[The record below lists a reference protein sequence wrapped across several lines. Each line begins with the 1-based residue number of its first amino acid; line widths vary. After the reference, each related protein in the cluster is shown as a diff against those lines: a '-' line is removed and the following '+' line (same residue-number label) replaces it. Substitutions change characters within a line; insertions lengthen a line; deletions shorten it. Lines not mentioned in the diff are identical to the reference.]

1 MRFALGAAS
10 ALVVMAGVASADAA
24 DIAAGKE
31 MAEAC
36 GACHGPNG
44 ISVSSDIPNL
54 AAQKI
59 DYLVAQLTAFR
70 NGTRGSGIMNAIAGE
85 LSDADIAN
93 LAAFWNSLPGASGA
107 EVSELPPE
115 INKTRVQFPQDYQD
129 SFTWYLTINFPDRKQ
144 VRKYFANEVAVQAA
158 RAGDPMPDSAMF
170 FVEVYQAKLDA
181 GGEPVVGADG
191 FFVPE
196 MLSFYT
202 AMETQ
207 AGWGDAIPDLYRNG
221 DWNYAV
227 FAKDGTLKQ
236 DVNQAKCFACHKP
249 LAADSYLFS
258 LADLEAKARE

>member
-1 MRFALGAAS
+1 
-10 ALVVMAGVASADAA
+10 
-24 DIAAGKE
+24 
-31 MAEAC
+31 
-36 GACHGPNG
+36 
-44 ISVSSDIPNL
+44 
-54 AAQKI
+54 
-59 DYLVAQLTAFR
+59 
-70 NGTRGSGIMNAIAGE
+70 
-85 LSDADIAN
+85 
-93 LAAFWNSLPGASGA
+93 
-107 EVSELPPE
+107 
-115 INKTRVQFPQDYQD
+115 
-129 SFTWYLTINFPDRKQ
+129 
-144 VRKYFANEVAVQAA
+144 
-158 RAGDPMPDSAMF
+158 MPDSAMF

-236 DVNQAKCFACHKP
+236 DVNQAKCLACHKP